1 MIYRRA
7 LVSVYDKTGL
17 EEFLKPLAEQG
28 LEIVSTG
35 GTAQFLK
42 SKNFKIEEVKDL
54 THFPELLSGRVKTL
68 HPHIFVPLLSRD
80 WEAEDI
86 KTLKDYKM
94 KAFDLLVINL
104 YPFKEKALD
113 KEDKEAVEWIDIG
126 GPSLLRAGAKNYFRV
141 MTICDVSD
149 YSKLQKRND
158 LEMRREMA
166 IKVFNRLSDYNSNIA
181 ETLLTSSHNNQ
192 KSKEALNSPDFN
204 KTEASNSPDSN
215 KTEASNSLD
224 SNKTEASNSP
234 DFNKTEAS
242 NSLDS
247 NKTEASNSPD
257 SNNTK
262 ASNSLDSNNTE
273 TDYSLS
279 GHFFKK
285 LRYGEN
291 PQQSANWYQ
300 NSPKGLHQAQILQ
313 GKALSYNNLLDF
325 ETSLQTLKDFPS
337 ACAVAVKHNNPCGVA
352 TAPSLSSALEKTLKA
367 DPLSIFGGVIALNK
381 KVNEEEAE
389 SLKSIFLEGL
399 IAPDFSEK
407 ALEILKKKPNLRVL
421 KWPDLQN
428 NFPKENTESIR
439 DISGGFL
446 VQNQDNIEQEFN
458 NNWEIFGEAPS
469 EEIKKDLLFAWKVCA
484 HLKSNAI
491 ALVKEGQTLGL
502 GMGQVN
508 RVDAVKSALK
518 RAKEF
523 HPQHKENLILASDAF
538 FPFPDSVEWAKK
550 GAVRW
555 IIQPGG
561 SIKDQE
567 VLKKAKE
574 LKINIVLTGKRHF
587 KH

>member
-54 THFPELLSGRVKTL
+54 THFPEMLSGRVKTL
-68 HPHIFVPLLSRD
+68 HPHIFAPLLARD
-80 WEAEDI
+80 WKEEDL
-86 KTLKDYKM
+86 KTLTDYKM
-94 KAFDLLVINL
+94 KAFDLLLVNL
-104 YPFKEKALD
+104 YPFQEKALN
-113 KEDKEAVEWIDIG
+113 KADKEAVEWIDIG

-149 YSKLQKRND
+149 YSKIQKRND

-166 IKVFNRLSDYNSNIA
+166 IKVFNKLSHYNSNIA
-181 ETLLTSSHNNQ
+181 ETLLTSSSNHQKSQEASNNFSSQLGIFTPNNQ
-192 KSKEALNSPDFN
+192 KSQGTSK
-204 KTEASNSPDSN
+204 
-215 KTEASNSLD
+215 
-224 SNKTEASNSP
+224 
-234 DFNKTEAS
+234 
-242 NSLDS
+242 
-247 NKTEASNSPD
+247 SPD
-257 SNNTK
+257 SNNSK
-262 ASNSLDSNNTE
+262 KE
-273 TDYSLS
+273 YSLS

-291 PQQSANWYQ
+291 PQQSASWYQ

-352 TAPSLSSALEKTLKA
+352 IAQNISSALEKTLKA
-367 DPLSIFGGVIALNK
+367 DPLSIFGGIIALNK
-381 KVNEEEAE
+381 KIHEAEAE
-389 SLKSIFLEGL
+389 SLKNIFLEGL

-407 ALEILKKKPNLRVL
+407 ALEVLKKKPNLRVL

-428 NFPKENTESIR
+428 YSKKNTESIR
-439 DISGGFL
+439 DIAGGFL
-446 VQNQDNIEQEFN
+446 VQSQDHIEQKFN
-458 NNWEIFGEAPS
+458 TDWSVFGEAPS

-491 ALVKEGQTLGL
+491 ALVKDGQTLGL

-508 RVDAVKSALK
+508 RVDAVKIALK
-518 RAKEF
+518 RAKDF
-523 HPQHKENLILASDAF
+523 HPQHTENLILASDAF

-561 SIKDQE
+561 SIKDKE
-567 VLKKAKE
+567 VLQKAKE
-574 LKINIVLTGKRHF
+574 LEINIILTGKRHF